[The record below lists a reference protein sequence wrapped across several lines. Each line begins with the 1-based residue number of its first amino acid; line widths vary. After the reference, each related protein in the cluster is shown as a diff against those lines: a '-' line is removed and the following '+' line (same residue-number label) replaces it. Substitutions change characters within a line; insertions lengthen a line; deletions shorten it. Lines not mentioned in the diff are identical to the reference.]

1 MTESTTSLHRRAKT
15 AAVSG
20 LILQI
25 VLLGF
30 LIWLGALWRSSLILS
45 VARGVLGG
53 LLIWPVLALIF
64 NQRRRTSDERL
75 ETEELKRAQQ
85 AGGPQAIFDVQDESY
100 LVERRRLN
108 WMIRWLVPTATLT
121 LAAYL
126 IVGTFISWG
135 GPLGGSIAESKI
147 SLTTA
152 PGPATAL
159 LGFAGFMAFLFSR
172 YTAGMGRRPGWRL
185 LRAGASYLT
194 GNALACLV
202 ALIALTLHDNEAL
215 RNTAFS
221 NPEAWAVAIIR
232 FGMLFLGIELVV
244 NWILDFYRP
253 RTSGQVS
260 RPAFDSRLLGLFSE
274 PGGFARSLADA
285 INYQFGFQ
293 ISGTWFYK
301 LLGRALLPMTAF
313 GVAVLLILSCVVIVD
328 ADEQAFTERFGRL
341 MQPADA
347 PLGPG
352 LHFKAPWPIDRTYR
366 ARTKRI
372 HTLTVGTP
380 ATEDDIEQLNGDS
393 RLKPILWGEK
403 HQFNTEMML
412 VFASDSPVDR
422 LETGGEKAVPV
433 GLLMVSVDIQYTV
446 GDAHDYLYRF
456 LEPEK
461 TVESLAYQELSKFA
475 AGVTVNQFLGPG
487 RTDINDQLRSSLQER
502 LDAERSG
509 IKILFVGLQEAH
521 PESEVA
527 KSFQDVVKAESE
539 KENMIVDARS
549 QADEV
554 LTQAS
559 GSVSRALELS
569 EAIRKQDELA
579 LRADADPAE
588 LAKYESHVDQLLFGD
603 VGAGLGQAGGTVARQ
618 LADVQS
624 DVLGQI
630 TEAEQSLIEFQA
642 EIVAHA
648 AAPRIY
654 KVRKYLEMLRESV
667 KDIRKYVL
675 DVDLEKTVIIEFE
688 KKEEGTIDIGDP
700 QR

>member
-15 AAVSG
+15 TAICG

-25 VLLGF
+25 ALLGF
-30 LIWLGALWRSSLILS
+30 LIWLGALWRSSVIIA
-45 VARGVLGG
+45 VARGVAGG

-64 NQRRRTSDERL
+64 NQRRRTADERL
-75 ETEELKRAQQ
+75 ETEELKRTRR
-85 AGGPQAIFDVQDESY
+85 AGGPQAIFDVEDESY

-108 WMIRWLVPTATLT
+108 WMIRWLVPTATLS

-126 IVGTFISWG
+126 IIGTFIGWG
-135 GPLGGSIAESKI
+135 GTLGGSIGESNI
-147 SLTTA
+147 SQTTA

-159 LGFAGFMAFLFSR
+159 LGFVGFMAFLFSR

-194 GNALACLV
+194 GTALACLV
-202 ALIALTLHDNEAL
+202 GLIAFTLSDNDAL
-215 RNTAFS
+215 RDTAFS
-221 NPEAWAVAIIR
+221 NPQAWAVAIIR
-232 FGMLFLGIELVV
+232 IGMLILGVELVV

-253 RTSGQVS
+253 RATGQMS
-260 RPAFDSRLLGLFSE
+260 RPAFDSRLLGLVSE

-293 ISGTWFYK
+293 VSGTWFYK

-313 GVAVLLILSCVVIVD
+313 GVAVLLALSTVVIVD
-328 ADEQAFTERFGRL
+328 ADELAFTERFGRL
-341 MQPADA
+341 IQPPDA
-347 PLGPG
+347 PLEPG

-366 ARTKRI
+366 ARTTQI
-372 HTLTVGTP
+372 HSLTVGTQ
-380 ATEDDIEQLNGDS
+380 ATEEETEQLNGES
-393 RLKPILWGEK
+393 RLKPLLWGEK
-403 HQFNTEMML
+403 HEFNTEMML
-412 VFASDSPVDR
+412 VFASDSHADR
-422 LETGGEKAVPV
+422 LETGGEKAVPI

-456 LEPEK
+456 ADPER
-461 TVESLAYQELSKFA
+461 TVEALAYQELSKFA
-475 AGVTVNQFLGPG
+475 AGVTANQFLGPG
-487 RTDINDQLRSSLQER
+487 RTNINKQLRSSLQTR

-509 IKILFVGLQEAH
+509 VKILFVGLQEAH
-521 PESEVA
+521 PETEVA
-527 KSFQDVVKAESE
+527 KSYQDVVKAESE

-549 QADEV
+549 QADEA
-554 LTQAS
+554 LTQAA
-559 GSVSRALELS
+559 GSVVRALELS

-579 LRADADPAE
+579 LRAGADPDE
-588 LAKYESHVDQLLFGD
+588 LAKRESHVDQLLLGD
-603 VGAGLGQAGGTVARQ
+603 VGSGLGRAGGQVAKQ
-618 LADVQS
+618 LADVQV

-654 KVRKYLEMLRESV
+654 KVRKYLEMLRGSV

-675 DVDLEKTVIIEFE
+675 DVGPEKKVIVEFE
-688 KKEEGTIDIGDP
+688 KKEEGTIDIGEP